1 MTVKMK
7 LVYIA
12 GPYRPTKD
20 KSIEQ
25 NIMAARNKALQ
36 LVLASVNDLGGEW
49 FPMVPHLNTANF
61 DVLIGGVP
69 DKYYLD
75 GTMNL
80 MLKCDAVLLTQ
91 PDADSISSGT
101 IAEISVA
108 KTCNIPV
115 FRTLEEFL
123 SYARQPGL
131 QSNTR

>member
-1 MTVKMK
+1 MTTKMK

-12 GPYRPTKD
+12 GPYRPTKE

-61 DVLIGGVP
+61 DVP

-101 IAEISVA
+101 KAEVSVA
-108 KTCNIPV
+108 NTCNIPV
-115 FRTLEEFL
+115 FHTLEEFL
-123 SYARQPGL
+123 NYARQPGL